1 MAKIKIGMSGFN
13 IPQNI
18 ERSRTIQSSM
28 TGNANF
34 PTPNPTLVF
43 VKTTTDALDG
53 AFQEAS
59 HRDSVKIQ
67 LRDLRY
73 KEFKAVMNQLAAYV
87 QNASG
92 GDAEK
97 ILSSGFDVVSRGN
110 PLPPLQM
117 VLNLRLE
124 SGTNSGKIIARWDK
138 VVGAKIYVVEITED
152 PLVEDNFKTIGPSSK
167 TRFEFTNLT
176 PGKKYWVRVAGIGKD
191 GIGPFSDPA
200 GKIAE

>member
-1 MAKIKIGMSGFN
+1 MAKVKIGMSGLS
-13 IPQNI
+13 IPQKI
-18 ERSRTIQSSM
+18 ERSRSIISSM
-28 TGNANF
+28 TGNANY
-34 PTPNPTLVF
+34 PTPNPTLAV
-43 VKTTTDALDG
+43 VKTTIDAMDA

-67 LRDLRY
+67 LRDLRL
-73 KEFKAVMNQLAAYV
+73 KEMEAVMNQLAAYV
-87 QNASG
+87 QNASE

-97 ILSSGFDVVSRGN
+97 ILSSGFDVVRRGD

-117 VLNLRLE
+117 ALNLRLE

-138 VVGAKIYVVEITED
+138 VVGAKIYVVEMTED

-167 TRFEFTNLT
+167 TRFEFIGLD

-191 GIGPFSDPA
+191 GVGPYSDPA